1 MAQCIAGN
9 VRLFLLLAL
18 LPCLAAG
25 ATAQEKTAAANAST
39 PRVFTTDPAA
49 LRQLRETI
57 RGGKS
62 DAPALRELRADA
74 ERALQQPPLSVI
86 EKAVTPPSGDKHD
99 YMTLAPYWWPDPKS
113 PNGLPYIRRDGE
125 HNPELARIPDHKN
138 FDTLMNAAHTLALAY
153 YLFGDEK
160 YATKSAELLRAWFL
174 TPETRMNPNLQFAQ
188 GIGGINSGRGT
199 GLIETRGIG
208 KVADA
213 AGLLAGS
220 KAWSDADEKGLEQW
234 CTRFL
239 TWMLESDNGKQEAKA
254 KNNHGTYYDVQV
266 AVLALFTGQRDRAR
280 ALLQSEGQRRIA
292 AQVEPDG
299 RQPLELVRTKS
310 FSYSVMNLNG
320 LFELARLGERVDV
333 DLWTFQTHD
342 GRSLR
347 AALDYLLPYAE
358 GERKWPAQQI
368 EPIKG
373 QELAPLL
380 LEAAAHWKAPQYRE
394 AAARL
399 DAHSGESLV
408 AVLLA
413 AGPGAR

>member
-1 MAQCIAGN
+1 MARCMVKG
-9 VRLFLLLAL
+9 RLFLLLAL
-18 LPCLAAG
+18 LPGLAAC
-25 ATAQEKTAAANAST
+25 ARAQEKATAANAEA

-49 LRQLRETI
+49 LLQLRETI
-57 RGGKS
+57 RSGQS
-62 DAPALRELRADA
+62 DAPALHKLRADA
-74 ERALQQPPLSVI
+74 ERALQQPLLSVTD
-86 EKAVTPPSGDKHD
+86 KAVTPPSGDKHD

-125 HNPELARIPDHKN
+125 RNPELDRIRDHQH
-138 FDTLMNAAHTLALAY
+138 FDALMSSAHTLALAY

-220 KAWSDADEKGLEQW
+220 KTWSEADEKGLERW
-234 CTRFL
+234 CAGFL
-239 TWMLESDNGKQEAKA
+239 TWMQESENGKQEAGA

-266 AVLALFTGQRDRAR
+266 AVLSLFTGQRDRAR
-280 ALLQSEGQRRIA
+280 TLLQSAGQRRIA

-320 LFELARLGERVDV
+320 LFELARLGDQVDV

-347 AALDYLLPYAE
+347 AALDYLLPFAG

-368 EPIKG
+368 EPLRG

-380 LEAAAHWKAPQYRE
+380 LQAAAHWKAPQYRE
-394 AAARL
+394 AARKL
-399 DAHSGESLV
+399 DAHAAESL
-408 AVLLA
+408 AALLLA
-413 AGPGAR
+413 SGPHGK